1 MKILILVFLALLVI
15 LIALNEAVLAQ
26 DVPELTPEEAWNS
39 LDKEGYIFLDV
50 REPYEYN
57 EERIKGA
64 INLPKGMVGS
74 KIAEFFPQ
82 KDAQVFIVYCRSGR
96 RSLEATKVLIE
107 LGYKAFNLK
116 GGIIAWKKANL
127 PTEK

>member
-26 DVPELTPEEAWNS
+26 DVPELTPEEAWNY
-39 LDKEGYIFLDV
+39 LGKEGYIFLDV

-57 EERIKGA
+57 EERLKGA
-64 INLPKGMVGS
+64 INLPKGMVSS
-74 KIAEFFPQ
+74 KIAELFPQ

>member
-1 MKILILVFLALLVI
+1 MKILIVVFLLVLIILLT
-15 LIALNEAVLAQ
+15 LNGAVLAQ
-26 DVPELTPEEAWNS
+26 DVPELTPEEAWNY

-50 REPYEYN
+50 REPYEYK
-57 EERIKGA
+57 EERIRGA
-64 INLPKGMVGS
+64 INLPKGMVSS
-74 KIAEFFPQ
+74 KISELFPQ

-107 LGYKAFNLK
+107 MGYKAFNMK

>member
-26 DVPELTPEEAWNS
+26 DVPELTPEETWNY
-39 LDKEGYIFLDV
+39 LGKEGYIFLDV